1 MRRIETKLFA
11 VLLLFPLSIFSND
24 ASGVKEVNYRI
35 GIDYHELKLDGLD
48 GHIKSTILSESI
60 SFPIYKY
67 LGSSISLGGYKGNK
81 IDYYHFYAQTKGHF
95 IDGSVFVRDKSIG
108 KIGVGLVYDKSKTE
122 IEPINTNIFLMQ
134 GSVTNTSKNY
144 SLYGSYYLDNFTFN
158 FNRNKLKSDSGFN
171 TNILGVGA
179 SYYIEK
185 NTLIGIGKLYMDS
198 PNKYS
203 VNIVHQPYLFNNSI
217 DIQLAYADDDYGNT
231 ISFYVNYHFQ
241 TQVSLKTRKRE
252 YQ

>member
-1 MRRIETKLFA
+1 MIKTQNKLFA
-11 VLLLFPLSIFSND
+11 FLLLLPLSVFSDD
-24 ASGVKEVNYRI
+24 ASGVKERNYRI
-35 GIDYHELKLDGLD
+35 DIGYHKHQFDGLD
-48 GHIKSTILSESI
+48 MDAYSTVLSGSAF
-60 SFPIYKY
+60 FPVYKY
-67 LGSSISLGGYKGNK
+67 LGSSISLGGFSAKLDNY
-81 IDYYHFYAQTKGHF
+81 DYYAQTKGHF

-108 KIGVGLVYDKSKTE
+108 KLGIGVGYDKSKTK

-134 GSVTNTSKNY
+134 SSATNTSKKY
-144 SLYGSYYLDNFTFN
+144 SLYGSYYLNNFTFN
-158 FNRNKLKSDSGFN
+158 FNRNILKSDGGFN

-217 DIQLAYADDDYGNT
+217 DIHLAYADDDYGNT

-241 TQVSLKTRKRE
+241 TQVSLKTRNRE